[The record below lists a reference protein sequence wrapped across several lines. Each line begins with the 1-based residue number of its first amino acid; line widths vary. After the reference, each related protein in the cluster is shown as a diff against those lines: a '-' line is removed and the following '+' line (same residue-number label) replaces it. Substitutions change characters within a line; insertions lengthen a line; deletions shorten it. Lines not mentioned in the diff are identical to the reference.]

1 MSKLSHLTE
10 EQKHERWLKRV
21 RKYYRD
27 NKERIRKY
35 SRAYYKKNRVKLLR
49 QAKQKR
55 KAA

>member
-10 EQKHERWLKRV
+10 AQKHERWLKRV
-21 RKYYRD
+21 KKYYRD

-35 SRAYYKKNRVKLLR
+35 SRAYYKKNRAKILK
-49 QAKQKR
+49 QAKVKR